1 MPANSNQE
9 GQRYDPDG
17 TVSSKSSG
25 STCDSSFSKKTA
37 ACDSET
43 TSKAG
48 RTLDQRWLSRSRL
61 GKRRLGKRGLFPAVS
76 LVLELCRLY

>member
-9 GQRYDPDG
+9 GQRYDPG
-17 TVSSKSSG
+17 GMVSSKSSG

-48 RTLDQRWLSRSRL
+48 RTLDQRWLRL
-61 GKRRLGKRGLFPAVS
+61 
-76 LVLELCRLY
+76 